1 MPSFL
6 CDGYNGHN
14 NLLDAHDDEAAGVS
28 FQQQTPG
35 NYSRR
40 RADVAVNTQD
50 EAEAAPTPSCKGPL
64 RQEQVF
70 FCLIWTIAGKITT
83 FSRHRF

>member
-14 NLLDAHDDEAAGVS
+14 NLLDARDDEGDEVS
-28 FQQQTPG
+28 FHQQTPG

-40 RADVAVNTQD
+40 WADVGVNTQD
-50 EAEAAPTPSCKGPL
+50 EAKAAPTPSCTGPP

-70 FCLIWTIAGKITT
+70 FCLIWTIAEK
-83 FSRHRF
+83 